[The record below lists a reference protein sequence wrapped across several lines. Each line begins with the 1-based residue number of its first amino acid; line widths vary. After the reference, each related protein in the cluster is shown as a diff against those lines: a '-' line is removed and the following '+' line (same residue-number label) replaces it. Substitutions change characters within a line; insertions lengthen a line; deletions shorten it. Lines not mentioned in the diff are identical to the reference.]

1 MAALMP
7 PGVKVPN
14 AIPGGIPNRKT
25 DIPVSGVLIALF
37 AINAIIHSRIFKR
50 NKSEGRLFIFSMLVF
65 GFCMSRI
72 VTFSVRISWA
82 QNPTASG
89 LAIAAQVLLSAGV
102 VLLFIVN
109 LVCAQRIMG
118 AIHPVT
124 SRTRPV
130 RYAFTAYYA
139 SVVAVLIMVITTT
152 VQFFKTNDPSIVKA
166 DLVVRKFCGIW
177 FTVFAFAPIPV
188 VLISVLIPSGSPPTR
203 LGTGSMGIK
212 VAMVLMVSVL
222 LTLGAAFRTSL
233 MFLPTRPI
241 TNPAWYHGRPAFYT
255 FTPMLELLVVIAL
268 VVFRFDQRFYLD
280 GKAERERE
288 QGIDMSME
296 GK

>member
-1 MAALMP
+1 MP
-7 PGVKVPN
+7 PGVKPPN

-25 DIPVSGVLIALF
+25 DVPVCGVLIALF
-37 AINAIIHSRIFKR
+37 AINAIIHSRIYKN
-50 NKSEGRLFIFSMLVF
+50 NKAQGRFFIFSMLVF

-72 VTFSVRISWA
+72 VTFSIRISWA
-82 QNPTASG
+82 ENPTNSG

-124 SRTRPV
+124 GRTRPV
-130 RYAFTAYYA
+130 RYAFKLYYA
-139 SVVAVLIMVITTT
+139 SVVAVLIMAITTT
-152 VQFFKTNDPSIVKA
+152 VQSFKTTDPSILKA
-166 DLVVRKFCGIW
+166 DLNVRKFCGIW
-177 FTVFAFAPIPV
+177 FTLFAFAPIPV
-188 VLISVLIPSGSPPTR
+188 TLISVLIPSRSPPTR
-203 LGTGSMGIK
+203 LGDGSMSTK
-212 VAMVLMVSVL
+212 VAMVLLVSVL

-233 MFLPTRPI
+233 PFLPTRPL
-241 TNPAWYHGRPAFYT
+241 TNPAWYHERPAFYI

-268 VVFRFDQRFYLD
+268 IVFRFDQRFYLD

-288 QGIDMSME
+288 QGVDMSME